1 MAQHTLELAKQLWGR
16 ELINNLN
23 SIAIISDDKDLI
35 LALDECFRLHKKFQL
50 LKYDSSAITTPK
62 NINTNINAIL
72 MSDEIYEILQDNREE
87 NNFWQNQ
94 NNNLIH
100 LTAKSLKIISPKNS
114 NLKPR
119 YTINLP
125 LNFNTTIN
133 ILDAL
138 VRENSQR
145 MNDIKIGGLILDVKG
160 KKISLNKK
168 IEKLTEKETEIL
180 WRLLSKKNSKILQKN
195 LLKDIWGYDEDIET
209 RTLETHIYRI
219 RKKLHLIGVKKIEIK
234 NIENSYILKINDT

>member
-1 MAQHTLELAKQLWGR
+1 MT
-16 ELINNLN
+16 NNLN

-35 LALDECFRLHKKFQL
+35 LALDECFKLHKRFQL
-50 LKYDSSAITTPK
+50 LKYDSSAITIPK

-72 MSDEIYEILQDNREE
+72 MSDEIYEILQDNQEE
-87 NNFWQNQ
+87 NKFWQNQ
-94 NNNLIH
+94 NKNLIH
-100 LTAKSLKIISPKNS
+100 LTSKNEKNFSLKNS
-114 NLKPR
+114 NVKPR
-119 YTINLP
+119 YTIKLP
-125 LNFNTTIN
+125 LNFNSTLN
-133 ILDAL
+133 ILDAI

-145 MNDIKIGGLILDVKG
+145 MNDIEIGSFILDVKG

-168 IEKLTEKETEIL
+168 VEKLTEKETEIL
-180 WRLLSKKNSKILQKN
+180 WRLLSNKNSKILQKN

-219 RKKLHLIGVKKIEIK
+219 RKKLHLIGVKRIEIK

>member
-1 MAQHTLELAKQLWGR
+1 MTNK
-16 ELINNLN
+16 LN

-35 LALDECFRLHKKFQL
+35 LALDECFKLHKRFQL
-50 LKYDSSAITTPK
+50 LKYDSSAITIPK
-62 NINTNINAIL
+62 NINNNINAIL
-72 MSDEIYEILQDNREE
+72 MSDEIYEILQDNQEE
-87 NNFWQNQ
+87 NKFWQNQ
-94 NNNLIH
+94 NKNLIH
-100 LTAKSLKIISPKNS
+100 LTSKNEKKISLKNS
-114 NLKPR
+114 NVKPR
-119 YTINLP
+119 YTIKLP
-125 LNFNTTIN
+125 LNFNSTLN
-133 ILDAL
+133 ILDTI

-145 MNDIKIGGLILDVKG
+145 MNDIEIGSFILDVKG

-219 RKKLHLIGVKKIEIK
+219 RKKLHLIGAKKIEIK

>member
-1 MAQHTLELAKQLWGR
+1 MT
-16 ELINNLN
+16 NNLN

-35 LALDECFRLHKKFQL
+35 LALDECFKLHKRFQL
-50 LKYDSSAITTPK
+50 LKYDSSVITIPK

-72 MSDEIYEILQDNREE
+72 MSDEIYEILQDNQEE
-87 NNFWQNQ
+87 NKFWQNQ
-94 NNNLIH
+94 NKNLIH
-100 LTAKSLKIISPKNS
+100 LTSKNEKNFSLKNS
-114 NLKPR
+114 NVKPR
-119 YTINLP
+119 YTIKLP
-125 LNFNTTIN
+125 LNFNSTLN
-133 ILDAL
+133 ILDAI

-145 MNDIKIGGLILDVKG
+145 MNDIEIGSFILDVKG

-168 IEKLTEKETEIL
+168 VEKLTEKETEIL
-180 WRLLSKKNSKILQKN
+180 WRLLSNKNSKILQKN

-219 RKKLHLIGVKKIEIK
+219 RKKLHLIGVKRIEIK

>member
-1 MAQHTLELAKQLWGR
+1 VQHILELVKQLWGR
-16 ELINNLN
+16 ELTNNLN

-35 LALDECFRLHKKFQL
+35 LALDECFKLHKRFQL
-50 LKYDSSAITTPK
+50 LKYDSRAIAIPK

-72 MSDEIYEILQDNREE
+72 MSDEIYDILQDDEEE
-87 NNFWQNQ
+87 NKFWQNQ
-94 NNNLIH
+94 NKNLIH
-100 LTAKSLKIISPKNS
+100 LTSKNEKKISSKNS

-119 YTINLP
+119 YTIKLP
-125 LNFNTTIN
+125 LNFNSTLN
-133 ILDAL
+133 ILDTI

-145 MNDIKIGGLILDVKG
+145 MNDIKIGSLILDVKG

-168 IEKLTEKETEIL
+168 VEKLTEKETEIL
-180 WRLLSKKNSKILQKN
+180 WRLLSNKNSKILQKD

-219 RKKLHLIGVKKIEIK
+219 RKKLNLIGVKKIEIK

>member
-1 MAQHTLELAKQLWGR
+1 MT
-16 ELINNLN
+16 NNLN

-35 LALDECFRLHKKFQL
+35 MALDECFKLHKRFQL
-50 LKYDSSAITTPK
+50 LKYDSSAITIPK

-72 MSDEIYEILQDNREE
+72 MSDEIYEILQDNQEE
-87 NNFWQNQ
+87 NKFWQNQ
-94 NNNLIH
+94 NKNLIH
-100 LTAKSLKIISPKNS
+100 LTTKNEKKISLKNS
-114 NLKPR
+114 IVKPR
-119 YTINLP
+119 YTIKLP
-125 LNFNTTIN
+125 LNFNSTLN
-133 ILDAL
+133 ILDTI

-145 MNDIKIGGLILDVKG
+145 MNDIKIGSFILDVKG

-168 IEKLTEKETEIL
+168 VEKLTEKETEIL
-180 WRLLSKKNSKILQKN
+180 WRLLSNKNSKILQKN

>member
-1 MAQHTLELAKQLWGR
+1 MQHILELAKQLWER
-16 ELINNLN
+16 ELTNNLN

-35 LALDECFRLHKKFQL
+35 LALDECFKLHKRFQL
-50 LKYDSSAITTPK
+50 LKYDSSAITIPK
-62 NINTNINAIL
+62 NINNNINAIL
-72 MSDEIYEILQDNREE
+72 MSDEIYEILQDNQEE
-87 NNFWQNQ
+87 NKFWQNQ
-94 NNNLIH
+94 NKNLIH
-100 LTAKSLKIISPKNS
+100 LTSKNEKNISSKDS

-119 YTINLP
+119 YTIKLP
-125 LNFNTTIN
+125 LNFNSTLN
-133 ILDAL
+133 ILDTI

-145 MNDIKIGGLILDVKG
+145 MNDIKIGSFILDVKG

-168 IEKLTEKETEIL
+168 VEKLTEKETEIL
-180 WRLLSKKNSKILQKN
+180 WRLLSNKNSKILQKN

>member
-1 MAQHTLELAKQLWGR
+1 MT
-16 ELINNLN
+16 NNLN

-35 LALDECFRLHKKFQL
+35 LALDECFKLHKRFQL
-50 LKYDSSAITTPK
+50 LKYDSSAITIPK

-72 MSDEIYEILQDNREE
+72 MSDEIYEILQDNQEE
-87 NNFWQNQ
+87 NKFWQNQ
-94 NNNLIH
+94 NKNLIH
-100 LTAKSLKIISPKNS
+100 LTSKNEKNFSLKNS
-114 NLKPR
+114 NVKPR
-119 YTINLP
+119 YTIKLP
-125 LNFNTTIN
+125 LNFNSTLN
-133 ILDAL
+133 ILDAI

-145 MNDIKIGGLILDVKG
+145 MNDIEIGSFILDVKG

-168 IEKLTEKETEIL
+168 VEKLTEKETEIL
-180 WRLLSKKNSKILQKN
+180 WRLLSNKNSKILQKN

>member
-1 MAQHTLELAKQLWGR
+1 MQHILELVKQLWGR
-16 ELINNLN
+16 ELTNNLN

-35 LALDECFRLHKKFQL
+35 LALDECFKLHKRFQL
-50 LKYDSSAITTPK
+50 LKYDSRAIAIPK

-72 MSDEIYEILQDNREE
+72 MSDEIYEILQDDQEE
-87 NNFWQNQ
+87 NKFWQNQ
-94 NNNLIH
+94 NKNLIH
-100 LTAKSLKIISPKNS
+100 LTSKNEKKISSKNS

-119 YTINLP
+119 YTIKLP
-125 LNFNTTIN
+125 LNFNSTLN
-133 ILDAL
+133 ILDTI

-145 MNDIKIGGLILDVKG
+145 MNDIKIGSLILDVKG

-168 IEKLTEKETEIL
+168 VEKLTEKETEIL
-180 WRLLSKKNSKILQKN
+180 WRLLSNKNSKILQKD

-219 RKKLHLIGVKKIEIK
+219 RKKLNLIGVKKIEIK

>member
-1 MAQHTLELAKQLWGR
+1 LT
-16 ELINNLN
+16 NNLN

-35 LALDECFRLHKKFQL
+35 LALDECFKLHKRFQL
-50 LKYDSSAITTPK
+50 LKYDSSVITIPK

-72 MSDEIYEILQDNREE
+72 MSDEIYEILQDNQEE
-87 NNFWQNQ
+87 NKFWQNQ
-94 NNNLIH
+94 NKNLIH
-100 LTAKSLKIISPKNS
+100 LTSKNEKNFSLKNS
-114 NLKPR
+114 NVKPR
-119 YTINLP
+119 YTIKLP
-125 LNFNTTIN
+125 LNFNSTLN
-133 ILDAL
+133 ILDAI

-145 MNDIKIGGLILDVKG
+145 MNDIEIGSFILDVKG

-168 IEKLTEKETEIL
+168 VEKLTEKETEIL
-180 WRLLSKKNSKILQKN
+180 WRLLSNKNSKILQKN

-219 RKKLHLIGVKKIEIK
+219 RKKLHLIGVKRIEIK

>member
-1 MAQHTLELAKQLWGR
+1 M
-16 ELINNLN
+16 INNLN

-35 LALDECFRLHKKFQL
+35 LALDECFKLHKRFQL
-50 LKYDSSAITTPK
+50 LKYDSSAITIPK

-72 MSDEIYEILQDNREE
+72 MSDEIYETLKDNQDE
-87 NNFWQNQ
+87 NKFWQNQ
-94 NNNLIH
+94 NKNLIH
-100 LTAKSLKIISPKNS
+100 LTSRNEKKISSKNS

-119 YTINLP
+119 YTIKLP
-125 LNFNTTIN
+125 LNFNSTLN
-133 ILDAL
+133 ILDAI

-145 MNDIKIGGLILDVKG
+145 MNDIEIGSFILDVKG

-168 IEKLTEKETEIL
+168 VEKLTEKETEIL
-180 WRLLSKKNSKILQKN
+180 WRLLSNKNSKILQKN

>member
-1 MAQHTLELAKQLWGR
+1 MT
-16 ELINNLN
+16 NNLN

-35 LALDECFRLHKKFQL
+35 LALDECFKLHKRFQL
-50 LKYDSSAITTPK
+50 LKYDSSAITIPK

-72 MSDEIYEILQDNREE
+72 MSDEIYEILQDNQEE
-87 NNFWQNQ
+87 NKFWQNQ
-94 NNNLIH
+94 NKNLIH
-100 LTAKSLKIISPKNS
+100 LTSKNEKNFSLKNS
-114 NLKPR
+114 NVKPR
-119 YTINLP
+119 YTIKLP
-125 LNFNTTIN
+125 LNFNSTLN
-133 ILDAL
+133 ILDAI

-145 MNDIKIGGLILDVKG
+145 MNDIEIGSFILDVKG

-168 IEKLTEKETEIL
+168 VEKLTEKETEIL
-180 WRLLSKKNSKILQKN
+180 WSLLSNKNSKILQKN

-219 RKKLHLIGVKKIEIK
+219 RKKLHLIGVKRIEIK

>member
-1 MAQHTLELAKQLWGR
+1 MT
-16 ELINNLN
+16 NNLN

-35 LALDECFRLHKKFQL
+35 LALDECFKLHKRFQL
-50 LKYDSSAITTPK
+50 LKYDSSAITIPK
-62 NINTNINAIL
+62 NINNNINAIL
-72 MSDEIYEILQDNREE
+72 MSDEIYEILQDNQEE
-87 NNFWQNQ
+87 NKFWQNQ
-94 NNNLIH
+94 NKNLIH
-100 LTAKSLKIISPKNS
+100 LTSKNEKNISSKDS

-119 YTINLP
+119 YTIKLP
-125 LNFNTTIN
+125 LNFNSTLN
-133 ILDAL
+133 ILDTI

-145 MNDIKIGGLILDVKG
+145 MNDIKIGSFILDVKG

-168 IEKLTEKETEIL
+168 VEKLTEKETEIL
-180 WRLLSKKNSKILQKN
+180 WRLLSNKNSKILQKN